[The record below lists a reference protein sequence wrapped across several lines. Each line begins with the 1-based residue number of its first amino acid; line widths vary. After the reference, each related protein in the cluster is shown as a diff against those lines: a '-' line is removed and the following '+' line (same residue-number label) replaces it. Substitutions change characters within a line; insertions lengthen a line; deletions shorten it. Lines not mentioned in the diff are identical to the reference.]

1 MNWADVL
8 DDRVRRDHLGLCIA
22 DHNLTLSNSDV
33 VQRVNNLAAQISALG
48 AAPGSVVAVQLRN
61 RVELV
66 IAIFAAWQVGAA
78 VTPVNPNLT
87 DFETEHQVR
96 DAAAAILIGDGRGT
110 LPFDGEYLDIEEV
123 VAEPDLTAPV
133 RRHTSVGDDVALLIY
148 TSGTTGSPKG
158 VMLTHANLTA
168 MCESIIDAFEMTSA
182 DRCLLVLPLF
192 HANAI
197 VLSTLTP
204 LLAGASTFIA
214 PKFAVDTF
222 FPFVEKFR
230 PTYFSAV
237 PTVYSMLDAISPD
250 DQPDVSSIRFAIG
263 GAAPMAAELIERI
276 ESRYGFPLI
285 EGYGLSE
292 GTCASAINPL
302 HGVRKPGT
310 VGLPLSG
317 QEIRILG
324 SNGESVRQGEI
335 GEVTIGG
342 PNVMAGYLGKPE
354 ETAKVLVDGRL
365 RTGDVGYLDTDG
377 YLVLVDRIKDMII
390 RGGENLYPKEIETA
404 LYHHEDVLEA
414 AVVGRADP
422 VYGEVPVAYVT
433 LRSGSPLTGEVLFDV
448 CRKTLSKFKLP
459 VEIITR
465 ESLPKNAVGK
475 LDKPALR
482 AELRTP
488 AAQL

>member
-1 MNWADVL
+1 MNWAAVL
-8 DDRVRRDHLGLCIA
+8 DDRVCTDRDGSCIA
-22 DHNLTLSNSDV
+22 DQHLTLSNGDV
-33 VQRVNNLAAQISALG
+33 ARRVNDLAAQMATLG
-48 AAPGSVVAVQLRN
+48 VAPGSVVAVQLRN

-87 DFETEHQVR
+87 DYETEHQVR
-96 DAAAAILIGDGRGT
+96 DAHAVILIGDGRAKLQFQGC
-110 LPFDGEYLDIEEV
+110 YLDI
-123 VAEPDLTAPV
+123 A
-133 RRHTSVGDDVALLIY
+133 DVASAPDPSEAAHRHEAGGDEVALVIY

-158 VMLTHANLTA
+158 VMLTHTNIEA
-168 MCESIIDAFEMTSA
+168 MCESIIEAFGITSA

-197 VLSTLTP
+197 ILSTLTP
-204 LLAGASTFIA
+204 FLAGAATFIA
-214 PKFAVDTF
+214 PKFSVGTF
-222 FPFVEKFR
+222 FPFVEQFR

-237 PTVYSMLDAISPD
+237 PTVYSMLDAMPPD
-250 DQPDVSSIRFAIG
+250 DAPDVSSIRFAIG

-276 ESRYGFPLI
+276 ESRFGFPLI

-302 HGVRKPGT
+302 RGVRKPGT
-310 VGLPLSG
+310 VGLPLPG
-317 QEIRILG
+317 QDIHILG
-324 SNGESVRQGEI
+324 PHGDSVGQGEA
-335 GEVTIGG
+335 GEVTISG

-365 RTGDVGYLDTDG
+365 RTGDVGYLDEDG

-404 LYHHEDVLEA
+404 LYRHEDVLEA
-414 AVVGRADP
+414 AVVGQADP
-422 VYGEVPVAYVT
+422 VYGEVPIAYVT
-433 LRSGSPLTGEVLFDV
+433 LRSGSPLTGEDLFDV
-448 CRKTLSKFKLP
+448 CRKTLSTFKLP
-459 VEIITR
+459 AEIITR

-482 AELRTP
+482 AEVRTS
-488 AAQL
+488 AT